1 MGAVRG
7 ALAPIIDRCGRVD
20 MVSVASSEIES
31 KVEWPAP
38 PSHAVLA
45 WHDLADGFGKVWMWW
60 ALALQ
65 DIRLRYRGSVLGPFW
80 LTISTLVMVVAMG
93 LLYSQLFRMEIRTYL
108 PFLTLGLMAWQ
119 WLSSTIAEGCDIFVR
134 EAPVIQQ
141 VPIPF
146 SIQAYRNV
154 ARNFV
159 VLAHNLV
166 IVPIGL
172 VAFAIPLDWYVLQII
187 PGFVLLAVNGVWI
200 SILLGLVSTRFRDVP
215 PIVANFLQVLFFMT
229 PIIWPAEMLGRW
241 QVVATYNPLFA
252 AVDVIR
258 APLLG
263 VPTAETSWIILLVMT
278 ILGCGVTFAVFARFR
293 GRIAYWI

>member
-1 MGAVRG
+1 MWSG
-7 ALAPIIDRCGRVD
+7 D
-20 MVSVASSEIES
+20 MVSIASTEIES
-31 KVEWPAP
+31 EVEWPAP
-38 PSHAVLA
+38 ASNAALA
-45 WHDLADGFGKVWMWW
+45 WHDLAAGFAKIWMWW

-93 LLYSQLFRMEIRTYL
+93 VIYSQLFRMEIRTYL
-108 PFLTLGLMAWQ
+108 PFLTLGLITWQ
-119 WLSSTIAEGCDIFVR
+119 WLSATITEGCEIFLR
-134 EAPVIQQ
+134 EASVIQQ

-154 ARNFV
+154 CRNFI
-159 VLAHNLV
+159 VLGHNLV

-172 VAFAIPLDWYVLQII
+172 VVFAVPLDWYVLEII
-187 PGFVLLAVNGVWI
+187 PGFVLLAINGLWI
-200 SILLGLVSTRFRDVP
+200 SLLLGLISTRFRDVP
-215 PIVANFLQVLFFMT
+215 PIVGSFLQVLFFMT

-241 QVVATYNPLFA
+241 QTIATYNPLFA
-252 AVDVIR
+252 AIDVVR

-278 ILGCGVTFAVFARFR
+278 ILGCGITFALFARFR
-293 GRIAYWI
+293 SRIAYWI